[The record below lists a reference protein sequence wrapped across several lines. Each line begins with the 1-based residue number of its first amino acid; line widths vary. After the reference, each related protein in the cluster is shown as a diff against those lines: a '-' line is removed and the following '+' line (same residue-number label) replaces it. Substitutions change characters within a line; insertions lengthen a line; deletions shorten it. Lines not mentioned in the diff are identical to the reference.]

1 MSTFADKV
9 ISFYSGLDFTG
20 ILPQGVSVLNPYR
33 SNPKILDIV
42 RLFYKKYYDDNKER
56 HFIIGINP
64 GRFGAGVTGVMFTDT
79 KRLNEICGI
88 KISGIETRE
97 LSSEFFYKMIEQYGG
112 AEKFYSDF
120 YVGAVS
126 PLGFTV
132 ARHDGRIINCNYYDF
147 DELKNSLNDFVVE
160 SLKKQL
166 SFGINN
172 HVCFC
177 LGTGKN
183 FSFLQ
188 ELNKTYGFF
197 GKIIPL
203 EHPRFIM
210 QYRRKQVDFFIEK
223 YISAFTE
230 SGKRIT

>member
-9 ISFYSGLDFTG
+9 ITFYSGLDFKG
-20 ILPQGVSVLNPYR
+20 ILPSGVSVLNPYR
-33 SNPKILDIV
+33 TNPQILDIV
-42 RLFYKKYYDDNKER
+42 RLFYKKYYDDNNER
-56 HFIIGINP
+56 YFIAGINP
-64 GRFGAGVTGVMFTDT
+64 GRFGAGVTGIMFTDT

-126 PLGFTV
+126 PLGFTMT
-132 ARHDGRIINCNYYDF
+132 HNDGRIINCNYYDF
-147 DELKNSLNDFVVE
+147 EELKNSLIDFIIE
-160 SLKKQL
+160 CLKKQL

-183 FSFLQ
+183 YSFLQ
-188 ELNKTYGFF
+188 ELNKKYGFF

-210 QYRRKQVDFFIEK
+210 QYRRKKVDFFIEK
-223 YISAFTE
+223 YLSALA
-230 SGKRIT
+230 GLK